1 MIKILFVEEVLSE
14 RLLIESRIPDYCI
27 TITTSEIDKASA
39 LSEEIG
45 ADLLLIGPTAS
56 ALWPCCCSEP
66 GIKDKT
72 RCRTV
77 VLSRSPPGEVREPG
91 CNSAEIL
98 RIPADLNRLLDILDE
113 IAINRL
119 AEITKS
125 PAYRLNRKMSM
136 LVGSSKHIL
145 EVKDSIVKYCSAPGP
160 VLISGESGTGKDIIA
175 RLLHDFSGCK
185 DGPFLA
191 VNAGAIPPELS
202 ASELFGVV
210 PGAFT
215 GAVRRTGYFEYA
227 DGGTLFL
234 DEVAELGVAVQAELL
249 RVIESGSVRRVGAND
264 YQSVSVRLITA
275 TNADL
280 SAAVQEGRFRSDL
293 LYRINMFRIHIA
305 PLRERKE
312 DIPDLLMH
320 FSEQLRLERPN
331 RHWEFTDSFL
341 DKLFE
346 YNWPGN
352 VRELRNVF
360 RRAVYSADGEVL
372 TADSIKYDY

>member
-1 MIKILFVEEVLSE
+1 MIKILFIENVLPE

-27 TITTSEIDKASA
+27 TITASEIDSA
-39 LSEEIG
+39 LELARNTD
-45 ADLLLIGPTAS
+45 ADLLLIGPSKAS
-56 ALWPCCCSEP
+56 RAGDFLSTLRLDDKPLPKTVILAREDSGVVCDSE
-66 GIKDKT
+66 T
-72 RCRTV
+72 QA
-77 VLSRSPPGEVREPG
+77 
-91 CNSAEIL
+91 AEEI
-98 RIPADLNRLLDILDE
+98 RIPGDLSRLLDILDE
-113 IAINRL
+113 VAGNCL
-119 AEITKS
+119 AGITES
-125 PAYRLNRKMSM
+125 PAYKLNRKMSQ
-136 LVGSSKHIL
+136 LVGSSDHISGI
-145 EVKDSIVKYCSAPGP
+145 KDSIVKYGSAPGP

-202 ASELFGVV
+202 NSELFGVV

-234 DEVAELGVAVQAELL
+234 DEIAELEITVQAELL
-249 RVIESGSVRRVGAND
+249 RVIENGCIRRVGSND
-264 YQSVSVRLITA
+264 YRAVDVRLITA
-275 TNADL
+275 TNTDL
-280 SAAVQEGRFRSDL
+280 PKAVDAGRFRSDL

-305 PLRERKE
+305 PLRERIE

-346 YNWPGN
+346 YDWPGN

-360 RRAVYSADGEVL
+360 RRAVYSSDGEIL
-372 TADSIKYDY
+372 TADSIRYDY